1 MAAPAEEPAAQHAAE
16 LPPRSLTRTGPA
28 TPGLQVR
35 CDRRLAQGRAR
46 PIDYVAKGLYN
57 LKGRAGGKE
66 DMDDDDDD
74 EEDEEAGE
82 SSSGAARGPGWPPP
96 ALCLLTAPPASLAAL
111 LARPQPLNHGL
122 HTTPLHPQHTAE
134 LAAAEPYRVFDGL
147 LIEDLQEVAD
157 DIRGF
162 KVRGGACRLDARGPA
177 PCAAF
182 HGWGDVFPARSV
194 GWAVAV
200 E

>member
-1 MAAPAEEPAAQHAAE
+1 MCTCVHVCCVCLCCGVYTVVCMAAPAEEPAAQHAAE

-134 LAAAEPYRVFDGL
+134 LALSKPPAANRRARLSVKTPIIG
-147 LIEDLQEVAD
+147 
-157 DIRGF
+157 GF
-162 KVRGGACRLDARGPA
+162 TDCL
-177 PCAAF
+177 
-182 HGWGDVFPARSV
+182 
-194 GWAVAV
+194 
-200 E
+200 